1 MRVDYTLPALQPGTL
16 PELPSGPES
25 TRPFREQL
33 RVSAPELPLGWEQQL
48 RLDARPFT
56 GTYIGPPPRPQA
68 LQLSDPETQR
78 ARWRSMIW
86 RHSVA
91 LDAGTT
97 FARANSTKAIRT
109 MLEMLQEMQEMED
122 SIIAQQ
128 VAVTRG

>member
-1 MRVDYTLPALQPGTL
+1 MRVDYTLPALQPGAL
-16 PELPSGPES
+16 PELPSGTET

-78 ARWRSMIW
+78 GRWRSMIW
-86 RHSVA
+86 RHSLA

-97 FARANSTKAIRT
+97 FGRASSKQAIHT
-109 MLEMLQEMQEMED
+109 MLDMLQQMQEMED